1 MHIQTCTKYLIL
13 YMCHFSNFNFGNKK
27 QGHYCRNEKLEKMNN
42 SISRGDILFEFRTER
57 KEKIILYCGYPL
69 YFCFYKAIRGHSM
82 FLSAKEANISPNQY
96 W

>member
-42 SISRGDILFEFRTER
+42 SISRGVFYLNSEQNER
-57 KEKIILYCGYPL
+57 KK
-69 YFCFYKAIRGHSM
+69 
-82 FLSAKEANISPNQY
+82 
-96 W
+96 